1 MEAHRDLEAIVI
13 TDAKGTIQYVNPG
26 FERITGL
33 SRYAVIGKNTHLLA
47 SGGEDVGFFRRL
59 SDSIVRSCGKSGIYD
74 SPGKDGAKWKE
85 ELSITAVFDASNS
98 LVNYI
103 AVLSGIGKAA

>member
-1 MEAHRDLEAIVI
+1 MEAHRDLDVIVI
-13 TDAKGTIQYVNPG
+13 TDAKGTIQYVNAG

-33 SRYAVIGKNTHLLA
+33 SRYAVIGKNTRLLA
-47 SGGEDVGFFRRL
+47 YGGEEAGFFRRL
-59 SDSIVRSCGKSGIYD
+59 SDSIVSGCGMSGIYD
-74 SPGKDGAKWKE
+74 RPGKDGEKWRE

-103 AVLSGIGKAA
+103 AVFSGIGKAA